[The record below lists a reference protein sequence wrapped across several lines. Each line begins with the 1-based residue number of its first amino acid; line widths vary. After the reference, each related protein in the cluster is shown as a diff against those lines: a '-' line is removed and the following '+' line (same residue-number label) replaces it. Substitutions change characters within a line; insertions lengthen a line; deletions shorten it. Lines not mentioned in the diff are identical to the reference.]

1 MHKVKNQAGLT
12 AIGLILILTPLLC
25 FAISDFGVILSG
37 PIPPTT

>member
-1 MHKVKNQAGLT
+1 MWRFRLKLMSY
-12 AIGLILILTPLLC
+12 TPLLC